1 MVFIF
6 AENPIVE
13 EVRGKFPYIEN
24 EEELLGEA
32 KIDETNKIGK

>member
-1 MVFIF
+1 MLENIDELM
-6 AENPIVE
+6 AESN
-13 EVRGKFPYIEN
+13 IEN